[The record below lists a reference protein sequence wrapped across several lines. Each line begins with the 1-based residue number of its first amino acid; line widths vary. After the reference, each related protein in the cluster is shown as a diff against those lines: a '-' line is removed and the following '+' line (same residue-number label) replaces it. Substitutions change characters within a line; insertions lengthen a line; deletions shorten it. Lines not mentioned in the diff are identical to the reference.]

1 MDRRLDLSPAL
12 EVSIVKE
19 WDIHKISEVA
29 TIIIEFE
36 EGYFYI
42 QEEMEK
48 IFDISQMPEYIKE
61 DWIKYNKKDLTDK
74 IIISHI
80 KEYEELKES
89 QWPSVDAWDSALSR
103 LKAIK
108 RNEVIRK
115 IL

>member
-12 EVSIVKE
+12 EVSITKE
-19 WDIHKISEVA
+19 WDRHQISQIA
-29 TIIIEFE
+29 TIIIEYNNE
-36 EGYFYI
+36 YFYI

-48 IFDISQMPEYIKE
+48 ILDISQMPQYIKE
-61 DWIKYNKKDLTDK
+61 DWIRYNKKDLTDK

-89 QWPSVDAWDSALSR
+89 QWPSEDAWDSALSR

-108 RNEVIRK
+108 RSEIIRK